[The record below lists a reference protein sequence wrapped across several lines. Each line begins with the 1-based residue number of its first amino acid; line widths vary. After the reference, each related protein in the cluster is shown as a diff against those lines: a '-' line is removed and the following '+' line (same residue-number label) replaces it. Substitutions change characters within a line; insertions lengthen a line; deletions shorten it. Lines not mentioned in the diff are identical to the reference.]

1 MASSRRLPEPLKR
14 VLWMVGDGLV
24 WVCAVLVTTWM
35 RFEYNHER
43 AFVVDSWIVAGTAGG
58 IQILVGMVL
67 GPYLVKHARGSFE
80 EVLALVRAAA
90 ITAVSLAVWTLW
102 LQPYVVPR
110 SVPASAGIIALM
122 IMLALRFVVR
132 SYRARKAVRRNVENN
147 VIIYG
152 AGVLG
157 RRLVSNMVAD
167 VESDFRPVALIDD
180 DRSKRKLK
188 IDGVRVRG
196 GREQITRIAQRY
208 EATHLVVA
216 IPQASAELMREINEL
231 AEENDLVVKVLPTV
245 DRLLH
250 ADPQVSDLR
259 DIDLE
264 DLLGRRATQLDQIAI
279 AEQITGKVVLV
290 TGAGGSIGSELC
302 RQIHRFRPARLV
314 MLDRDESGLHGTEL
328 SIKGRSL
335 MTDGDLVLADITDV
349 DQLDEVFTLH
359 RPDVVFHAAALKHL
373 PLLETHPRQAWQVN
387 VLGTLNVLRA
397 AARSGV
403 GTFVNISSD
412 KAARPVAVLGYT
424 KRLAERLT
432 AYFAFTQPGR
442 YVSVRFGNVLGSRG
456 SVVPT
461 FTEQIRRGG
470 PVTLTHEDVERY
482 FMLIPEACELVM
494 QASAMGSDGDVLVL
508 DMGSPVRI
516 EELARTLIRLSGRTD
531 IRIER
536 TGLRRAEKLTEDLFG
551 MDDPRPTDHELVRSV
566 QVPPLAPQVLPTAFA
581 DARELVG
588 WMRARADE
596 VVGIAPHR
604 EQQPIFGRKRRDGGE
619 STLTGA

>member
-14 VLWMVGDGLV
+14 VLWMLGDGVV
-24 WVCAVLVTTWM
+24 WACAVVMSTLM
-35 RFEYNHER
+35 RFEYNYER
-43 AFVVDSWIVAGTAGG
+43 AFVPDTWIVAGAAGG

-80 EVLALVRAAA
+80 EVLALIRAAA

-110 SVPASAGIIALM
+110 SVPAAAGVGALM

-157 RRLVSNMVAD
+157 RRLVSNMIAD
-167 VESDFRPVALIDD
+167 VDSDFRPVALIDD

-231 AEENDLVVKVLPTV
+231 AEENNLVVKVLPTV

-250 ADPQVSDLR
+250 SDPQVSDLR

-264 DLLGRRATQLDQIAI
+264 DLLGRRATHLDQIAI

-302 RQIHRFRPARLV
+302 RQIHRFRPARLI

-335 MTDGDLVLADITDV
+335 MTDGDLILADITDV
-349 DQLDEVFTLH
+349 DQLDEVFTQH
-359 RPDVVFHAAALKHL
+359 RPDVVYHAAALKHL
-373 PLLETHPRQAWQVN
+373 PLLETHPRQAWQIN

-432 AYFAFTQPGR
+432 AYFAYTQPGR

-456 SVVPT
+456 SVIPT

-508 DMGSPVRI
+508 EMGSPVRI

-551 MDDPRPTDHELVRSV
+551 LDDPQPTEHQLVRSV
-566 QVPPLAPQVLPTAFA
+566 QVPPLAPQVLPAMFA
-581 DARELVG
+581 DPRELVG
-588 WMRARADE
+588 WMRTRADE
-596 VVGIAPHR
+596 VVGLAPDR
-604 EQQPIFGRKRRDGGE
+604 EQHPFFDRHRRDGGE
-619 STLTGA
+619 STLAGA